1 MKKIIYI
8 LSLTAVVLGCKSTK
22 QLKASGILESR
33 MSVKKIVKNHNKFQS
48 RFTTLQGRLKVELTQ
63 GGRSE
68 AHTLTLRM
76 GYDNT
81 IWVNAFLNM
90 VRVKITP
97 DRVRFY
103 NKLDNTYFDGDYA
116 LINSF
121 LGTDLQFENL
131 QNLLLGEALFEI
143 HPNRFNKTVHPSSY
157 ELRPKRSN
165 DLFDLLYLINP
176 TYFKMDSQQLSQQ
189 ANRNFLNIQYPS
201 YQKIDGLVLPEKMTI
216 TTINSDVQTTL
227 NLNLKSVILGQSL
240 RFPFKIPK
248 GYKAIEL
255 K

>member
-1 MKKIIYI
+1 MKKLIYI
-8 LSLTAVVLGCKSTK
+8 LLLTAVVLSCKSTK
-22 QLKASGILESR
+22 TLKASNVLEAE
-33 MSVKKIVKNHNKFQS
+33 MSVKKIIKNHTKFQS
-48 RFTTLQGRLKVELTQ
+48 NFTTLQGRLKVEMTQ
-63 GGRSE
+63 GDRSE
-68 AHTLTLRM
+68 THTLTLRM

-131 QNLLLGEALFEI
+131 QNLLLGEALFELES
-143 HPNRFNKTVHPSSY
+143 NRFDKTAHPSSY
-157 ELRPKRSN
+157 MLTPKQSN
-165 DLFDLLYLINP
+165 ELFDLIYLINP
-176 TYFKMDSQQLSQQ
+176 TYFKIDSQQLSQPTK
-189 ANRNFLNIQYPS
+189 RNILNIKYQS
-201 YQKIDGLVLPEKMTI
+201 YQKVDRLVLPEKFTMTA
-216 TTINSDVQTTL
+216 TNLDVQTTL
-227 NLNLKSVILGQSL
+227 NLNLKSVILGQPL

>member
-8 LSLTAVVLGCKSTK
+8 LSLTAVVLGCKSAK

-33 MSVKKIVKNHNKFQS
+33 MSVKKIVKNHTKFQS
-48 RFTTLQGRLKVELTQ
+48 NFTTLQGRLKVEMTQ
-63 GGRSE
+63 GDRSDT
-68 AHTLTLRM
+68 HTLTLRM

-81 IWVNAFLNM
+81 IWINAFLNM

-131 QNLLLGEALFEI
+131 QNLLLGQALFELES
-143 HPNRFNKTVHPSSY
+143 NRFDKTAHSNSY
-157 ELRPKRSN
+157 MLTPKQSN
-165 DLFDLLYLINP
+165 ELFDLIYLINP
-176 TYFKMDSQQLSQQ
+176 TYFKMDSQQLSQPTKG
-189 ANRNFLNIQYPS
+189 NLLNIKYHS
-201 YQKIDGLVLPEKMTI
+201 YQKVDGLVLPEKMTI
-216 TTINSDVQTTL
+216 AATNLGVQTTL

>member
-1 MKKIIYI
+1 MKKLIYSFALI
-8 LSLTAVVLGCKSTK
+8 VVLGCKSTK
-22 QLKASGILESR
+22 TLKASSGLETR
-33 MSVKKIVKNHNKFQS
+33 MSVKKIIKNHTKFQS
-48 RFTTLQGRLKVELTQ
+48 RFTTLQGRVKVELIQ
-63 GGRSE
+63 GDRSE
-68 AHTLTLRM
+68 THTLTLRM

-81 IWVNAFLNM
+81 IWLNAFLNM

-131 QNLLLGEALFEI
+131 QNLLLGEALFELQT
-143 HPNRFNKTVHPSSY
+143 NRFNKTAHPSSY
-157 ELRPKRSN
+157 VLRPKRSN

-176 TYFKMDSQQLSQQ
+176 TYFKMDSQQLSQP
-189 ANRNFLNIQYPS
+189 AKRNVLNIQYPS
-201 YQKIDGLVLPEKMTI
+201 YQKADGLVLPEKMTI
-216 TTINSDVQTTL
+216 TATNSDVQTTL
-227 NLNLKSVILGQSL
+227 NLNLKSVVLGQPL

>member
-1 MKKIIYI
+1 MKKLIY
-8 LSLTAVVLGCKSTK
+8 SLALIVLFLGCKSTK
-22 QLKASGILESR
+22 ILSASSGLERR

-143 HPNRFNKTVHPSSY
+143 QPNRFNKTVHPSSY

-216 TTINSDVQTTL
+216 TATNSDVQTTL

>member
-1 MKKIIYI
+1 
-8 LSLTAVVLGCKSTK
+8 
-22 QLKASGILESR
+22 
-33 MSVKKIVKNHNKFQS
+33 
-48 RFTTLQGRLKVELTQ
+48 
-63 GGRSE
+63 
-68 AHTLTLRM
+68 
-76 GYDNT
+76 
-81 IWVNAFLNM
+81 
-90 VRVKITP
+90 
-97 DRVRFY
+97 
-103 NKLDNTYFDGDYA
+103 
-116 LINSF
+116 
-121 LGTDLQFENL
+121 
-131 QNLLLGEALFEI
+131 LGEALFEI
-143 HPNRFNKTVHPSSY
+143 QPNRFNKTVHPSSY

-216 TTINSDVQTTL
+216 TATISDVQTTL

>member
-1 MKKIIYI
+1 MKKLIYSFALI
-8 LSLTAVVLGCKSTK
+8 VVLGCKSTK
-22 QLKASGILESR
+22 TLKASSGLETR
-33 MSVKKIVKNHNKFQS
+33 MSVKKIIKNHTKFQS
-48 RFTTLQGRLKVELTQ
+48 RFTTLQGRVKVELIQ
-63 GGRSE
+63 GDRSE
-68 AHTLTLRM
+68 THTLTLRM

-81 IWVNAFLNM
+81 IWLNAFLNM

-131 QNLLLGEALFEI
+131 QNLLLGEALFELQT
-143 HPNRFNKTVHPSSY
+143 NRFNKTAHPSSY
-157 ELRPKRSN
+157 VLRPKRSN
-165 DLFDLLYLINP
+165 DLFELLYLINP
-176 TYFKMDSQQLSQQ
+176 TYFKMDSQQLSQP
-189 ANRNFLNIQYPS
+189 AKRNVLNIQYPS
-201 YQKIDGLVLPEKMTI
+201 YQKADGLVLPEKMTI
-216 TTINSDVQTTL
+216 TATNSDVQTTL
-227 NLNLKSVILGQSL
+227 NLNLKSVVLGQPL

>member
-1 MKKIIYI
+1 MKKLIY
-8 LSLTAVVLGCKSTK
+8 SLALIVLFLGCKSTK
-22 QLKASGILESR
+22 TLSTSSGLERR
-33 MSVKKIVKNHNKFQS
+33 MSVNKIVKNHNKFQS

-176 TYFKMDSQQLSQQ
+176 TYFKMDSQQLSQPTKG
-189 ANRNFLNIQYPS
+189 NLLNIKYHS
-201 YQKIDGLVLPEKMTI
+201 YQKVDGLVLPEKMTI
-216 TTINSDVQTTL
+216 AATNLGVQTTL
-227 NLNLKSVILGQSL
+227 NLNLKSVILGQPL